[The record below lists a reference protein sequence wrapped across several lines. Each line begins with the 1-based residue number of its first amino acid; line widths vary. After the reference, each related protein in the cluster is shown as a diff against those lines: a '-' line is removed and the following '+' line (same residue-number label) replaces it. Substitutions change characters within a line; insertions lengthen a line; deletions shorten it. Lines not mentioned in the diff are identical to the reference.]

1 MPRKPKLPYTC
12 PACGYETIQ
21 KNDMNK
27 HFYKVLKPCPKQ
39 LNNIDLTD
47 DIKEFVLANRIYHP
61 PKNETLSLTQ
71 TINVNN
77 TVVNY
82 IDDVDTLRLLDN

>member
-1 MPRKPKLPYTC
+1 MPRKAKLPYTC
-12 PACGYETIQ
+12 PSCGYETVQ
-21 KNDMNK
+21 KNDMKK

-47 DIKEFVLANRIYHP
+47 DIKEFILANRIYHQP
-61 PKNETLSLTQ
+61 IHEADSVTQ
-71 TINVNN
+71 TININN

-82 IDDVDTLRLLDN
+82 VDDIGALLN